1 MNTHEQLETNWM
13 PVHLIYM
20 RLLDDQQ
27 MRQQVRWPETRKRWK
42 KGMENQQ
49 KGLDMDVCLMHGEE
63 GMDKGFVVKEW
74 SSWKAF
80 IL

>member
-1 MNTHEQLETNWM
+1 MQG
-13 PVHLIYM
+13 HLMINKHVNKSGD
-20 RLLDDQQ
+20 LKL
-27 MRQQVRWPETRKRWK
+27 VRDEK
-42 KGMENQQ
+42 KGWRNQQ
-49 KGLDMDVCLMHGEE
+49 KGLNADVCLMHGED